1 MRITAIRLRNVRRF
15 DRDGLVIENIP
26 PGLSMLAEPNEFGKS
41 TLFDVLRVVLFE
53 KHSAKGANV
62 RRLASASGSAPF
74 IELDFIAN
82 KKEYRIRKQFLRS
95 SFAELLHADTGEK
108 LLADG
113 EAHDWIIDL
122 IGASKAGD
130 GPTGLLWVEQGS
142 SMAPPEAGDSGKT
155 LLASLL
161 EQEVGE
167 VTGGERARLILK
179 KVQDEL
185 SGLITKTGQPKTG
198 RYKSLI
204 SNLSDVNDSITE
216 IQSKLSSAENLLIEL
231 DQLTQSIKVLENP
244 EQINRFESELEK
256 ARVRLIE
263 TEKAH
268 DLLSV
273 SYDRL
278 EDKNAEVNRYKK
290 DLENF
295 QNQTMDA
302 NTLIKKL
309 ETIPLEKSDYE
320 NRIEK
325 LNFELS
331 QLRSKEEQIKNE
343 REETE
348 KIARL
353 CREAQKGEL
362 AQKNA
367 ESLNKTIKDAERIQQ
382 KLIELKGQL
391 NLNQVSIA
399 VLDKIKT
406 ANFEIEKIRERLSAD
421 STTITPYLTTLG
433 ENIVTL
439 DGKAITEK
447 IDLSGSQV
455 LNLGEYGKISIDS
468 SIPNELKNDYENTRL
483 IFEDLLSTY
492 NVLSIKDAEQ
502 KSMERREIENN
513 IVKLQTQLDQLA
525 PKGIPHLKELY
536 EAECAILKNELLSDE
551 VIAKLPESVVAEQ
564 NWEYARKN
572 YDNIRDSVN
581 KVEINHSEARSKLN
595 QLKLTQ
601 DQYNE
606 QLKSVVTRIG
616 DSNSWE
622 NTTNELMAKIEN
634 LTLEKKKLESEIE
647 EKQNA
652 FPTLEVARDDVKRFE
667 ESKENNTKKLNGKK
681 IREAEVKRD
690 LAAISEKGLEEELGN
705 LTQQKVHFEKQLSSL
720 ESHVAALQLLESSL
734 LDAQKSLQE
743 QFLKPVSNELGPLL
757 KIVFP
762 NAEVSLGGNFNAEEF
777 RRLERVDTIDTLS
790 GGTRE
795 QIAVLTRLAFAQL
808 MAKRGREMPVILDD
822 ALVWCDDKRLEDV
835 FRAIRSAARD
845 IQCIVLTCH
854 EKGFSTLGAPVLEL
868 QKWPQT
874 P

>member
-15 DRDGLVIENIP
+15 DRDGLAIENIP

-41 TLFDVLRVVLFE
+41 TLFDVLRVILFE
-53 KHSAKGANV
+53 KHSTKGANV

-95 SFAELLHADTGEK
+95 SFAELLYADTGEK

-113 EAHDWIIDL
+113 EAHDWIVDL

-142 SMAPPEAGDSGKT
+142 SMVPPEAGDSGKT

-185 SGLITKTGQPKTG
+185 SGLITKNGQPKTG
-198 RYKSLI
+198 RYKTLI
-204 SNLSDVNDSITE
+204 SNLSDVNDSIAE

-268 DLLSV
+268 DLLRV
-273 SYDRL
+273 SHERL

-367 ESLNKTIKDAERIQQ
+367 ETLNKTIKDTEKLQQ

-406 ANFEIEKIRERLSAD
+406 ANFELEKIRERLSAD
-421 STTITPYLTTLG
+421 STTITPYLTALG

-455 LNLGEYGKISIDS
+455 LSLGEYGKISIDS

-492 NVLSIKDAEQ
+492 NVLSITDAEQ
-502 KSMERREIENN
+502 KTMERREIENN

-525 PKGIPHLKELY
+525 PKGISHLKELY
-536 EAECAILKNELLSDE
+536 EAECAILNNELLSDE

-622 NTTNELMAKIEN
+622 NTNNELMAKIEN
-634 LTLEKKKLESEIE
+634 LTLEKKKIESEIE

-690 LAAISEKGLEEELGN
+690 LAAISEKGLEEELAN
-705 LTQQKVHFEKQLSSL
+705 LTQQKGHFEKQLSSL
-720 ESHVAALQLLESSL
+720 EAHVAALQLLESSL

-822 ALVWCDDKRLEDV
+822 ALVWCDDNRLEDV

-874 P
+874 H

>member
-15 DRDGLVIENIP
+15 DREGLAIENIP

-41 TLFDVLRVVLFE
+41 TLFDVLRVILFE
-53 KHSAKGANV
+53 KHSARGANV
-62 RRLASASGSAPF
+62 KRLASASGSAPF

-82 KKEYRIRKQFLRS
+82 KNEYRIRKQYLRS
-95 SFAELLHADTGEK
+95 SFAELLYADTGEK

-185 SGLITKTGQPKTG
+185 SGLVTKTGQPKTG

-204 SNLSDVNDSITE
+204 TNLSDVNASITE
-216 IQSKLSSAENLLIEL
+216 IESKLSSAENLLIEL

-268 DLLSV
+268 DLLRV
-273 SYDRL
+273 SYERL
-278 EDKNAEVNRYKK
+278 EDKNAEVTRYKK

-295 QNQTMDA
+295 QNQTLDA
-302 NTLIKKL
+302 KTLIKKL

-320 NRIEK
+320 NKIEK
-325 LNFELS
+325 LNVELS
-331 QLRSKEEQIKNE
+331 QLRSKENEFKNE
-343 REETE
+343 RAETE
-348 KIARL
+348 NIVKL
-353 CREAQKGEL
+353 CTKAQKGEL
-362 AQKNA
+362 AQNNA
-367 ESLNKTIKDAERIQQ
+367 ETLNKTIKESEKIQQ

-406 ANFEIEKIRERLSAD
+406 ANFELEKIRERLSAD
-421 STTITPYLTTLG
+421 STTITPYLTSLG

-468 SIPNELKNDYENTRL
+468 SIPNELKIDYENTRL

-492 NVLSIKDAEQ
+492 NVHSIKDAEQ
-502 KSMERREIENN
+502 KTKERREIENN

-525 PKGIPHLKELY
+525 PKGIPHLKERY
-536 EAECAILKNELLSDE
+536 EAECAVLNNELLPDE
-551 VIAKLPESVVAEQ
+551 VIAKLPEIVIAEQ

-572 YDNIRDSVN
+572 YDSIRDSVN
-581 KVEINHSEARSKLN
+581 KAEINHSEARSKLN
-595 QLKLTQ
+595 QLKLTT

-606 QLKSVVTRIG
+606 QLKRVVTRIG
-616 DSNSWE
+616 DSNTWE
-622 NTTNELMAKIEN
+622 NTTNELMVKIEN
-634 LTLEKKKLESEIE
+634 LTLEKKKIESEIE

-690 LAAISEKGLEEELGN
+690 LAAISEKGLEEELAN

-720 ESHVAALQLLESSL
+720 ESHVAALQLLELSL

-762 NAEVSLGGNFNAEEF
+762 NAEVSLGGNFNAEKF

-822 ALVWCDDKRLEDV
+822 ALVWCDDNRLEDV